1 MAREKLIQMLN
12 WRRSDIEQRFG
23 FKGAKFVDTNPFLT
37 FALGMILWLA
47 IYGPLFLL
55 PPHWKVHPWAKLFL
69 ERGPTPFFTV
79 LFFCWA
85 MAILIIKSAKLSYQ
99 RRALGLMVVPHS
111 QDFTLA
117 PATAKDILERMYGLV
132 DDPRN
137 FVLLNR
143 IERALS
149 NLSNIGVISDV
160 SEILRA
166 QAENDEGQMESSYSL
181 VRGFI
186 WSIPIL
192 GFIGT
197 VLGLSQ
203 AIGNFGGMLSGSTN
217 IEDIKVG
224 LQSVTG
230 GLSTAFDT
238 TLLALIAA
246 LMTQLVMTTLKKK
259 EEMFLDECKEYCQ
272 AYIVG
277 KLRLAHLQTD
287 DLVESPA
294 ETLNSAEPLD
304 RSTPG
309 TA

>member
-1 MAREKLIQMLN
+1 MSSKKLIRMLD
-12 WRRSDIEQRFG
+12 WRKNDIEQRLG
-23 FKGAKFVDTNPFLT
+23 FKGAKFTDTNPFLS
-37 FALGMILWLA
+37 FALGIVLWML
-47 IYGPLFLL
+47 IYGPLFIATPRWKESYVAVFLL
-55 PPHWKVHPWAKLFL
+55 N
-69 ERGPTPFFTV
+69 RGPTQFFTL

-85 MAILIIKSAKLSYQ
+85 LAILIFKAAKLAYQ
-99 RRALGLMVVPHS
+99 RKALGLMVVPHS
-111 QDFTLA
+111 HDFTLA

-137 FVLLNR
+137 FILLNR

-166 QAENDEGQMESSYSL
+166 QGENDEGQMESSYSL

-186 WSIPIL
+186 WCIPIL

-203 AIGNFGGMLSGSTN
+203 AIGNFGGMLSGSSS
-217 IEDIKVG
+217 IDDIKVG

-230 GLSTAFDT
+230 GLATAFDT
-238 TLLALIAA
+238 TLLALVAA
-246 LMTQLVMTTLKKK
+246 LVTQLLMTVLKKK

-272 AYIVG
+272 AYVVS
-277 KLRLAHLQTD
+277 KLRLSHLQSD
-287 DLVESPA
+287 IPMPPVAVDSPTVQ
-294 ETLNSAEPLD
+294 EVSAP
-304 RSTPG
+304 
-309 TA
+309 A

>member
-1 MAREKLIQMLN
+1 MARERLVRVLD
-12 WRRSDIEQRFG
+12 WRKSDIEQRFG
-23 FKGAKFVDTNPFLT
+23 FRGAKFTDTNPFLT
-37 FALGMILWLA
+37 FAFGMILWLLV
-47 IYGPLFLL
+47 YGPLFLL
-55 PPHWKVHPWAKLFL
+55 PPHLRTHPWAKFFL
-69 ERGPTPFFTV
+69 DRGPTPFFTV

-85 MAILIIKSAKLSYQ
+85 MAILVVKLGKLGLQ

-117 PATAKDILERMYGLV
+117 PATAKDILDRMYGLV
-132 DDPRN
+132 DDPRH

-166 QAENDEGQMESSYSL
+166 QGENDEGQMESSYAL
-181 VRGFI
+181 IRGFV
-186 WSIPIL
+186 WCIPIL

-203 AIGNFGGMLSGSTN
+203 AIGNFGGMLSGSASL
-217 IEDIKVG
+217 EDIKVG

-230 GLSTAFDT
+230 GLATAFDT
-238 TLLALIAA
+238 TLIALLAA
-246 LMTQLVMTTLKKK
+246 LVTQLLMTVLKKK
-259 EEMFLDECKEYCQ
+259 EETFLDDCKEYCQ
-272 AYIVG
+272 AYVVG

-287 DLVESPA
+287 DLSDLPVAP
-294 ETLNSAEPLD
+294 PL
-304 RSTPG
+304 PPEAIAG
-309 TA
+309 EVP

>member
-1 MAREKLIQMLN
+1 
-12 WRRSDIEQRFG
+12 
-23 FKGAKFVDTNPFLT
+23 
-37 FALGMILWLA
+37 
-47 IYGPLFLL
+47 
-55 PPHWKVHPWAKLFL
+55 
-69 ERGPTPFFTV
+69 
-79 LFFCWA
+79 
-85 MAILIIKSAKLSYQ
+85 MAILVIKAGKLSFQ
-99 RRALGLMVVPHS
+99 RRALGLMIVPHS

-143 IERALS
+143 IERAVS

-166 QAENDEGQMESSYSL
+166 QGENDEGQMESSYAL

-186 WSIPIL
+186 WCIPIL

-203 AIGNFGGMLSGSTN
+203 AIGNFGGMLSGSSS
-217 IEDIKVG
+217 IDDIKTG

-238 TLLALIAA
+238 TFLALVAA
-246 LMTQLVMTTLKKK
+246 LTTQLFMTALKKK

-277 KLRLAHLQTD
+277 KLRLAHLQAEVVSD
-287 DLVESPA
+287 AGASSSPA
-294 ETLNSAEPLD
+294 D
-304 RSTPG
+304 RLRDMDDG
-309 TA
+309 AGV